1 MAGIWVHGEITADG
15 SLAKISTEVA
25 TLARALAEAGDGS
38 ELTGVVIGADPAGAA
53 EELARYVPRV
63 LAVTEPDTAEHAAGT
78 IVAQRLA
85 ALIEQHDPDVV
96 LAGAGP
102 EGRDLAGALSALTGR
117 GVLANAVA
125 VRGSEEGPV
134 ATHSVFG
141 GKLITESALAG
152 GRGIVTIRPN
162 AVTAEPAS
170 TPGAVEAIDA
180 PGDLNQPAV
189 PIVERI
195 EAEGAAASIDDAKII
210 VAGGRGVG
218 GAEGFKLLDDLA
230 AALGGAVGATR
241 AAVDSGWIPYSQQI
255 GQTGKIVKPQLY
267 LALGISGAI
276 QHKVG
281 MQTASTIVAVNRDPD
296 APIADFADM
305 LVVGDLVEVGTAL
318 LAQLRE
324 RSG

>member
-1 MAGIWVHGEITADG
+1 MGGIWVHGELAGDG
-15 SLAKISTEVA
+15 TLAKLATEVA
-25 TLARALAEAGDGS
+25 TLARSLAHESGGA
-38 ELTGVVIGADPAGAA
+38 EVTGVVIGADPAAA
-53 EELARYVPRV
+53 AAELARYLPRV
-63 LAVTEPDTAEHAAGT
+63 LAVPEPATADKAAGT

-85 ALIEQHDPDVV
+85 ALVEEHDPDVI

-117 GVLANAVA
+117 GVLANAIA
-125 VRGSEEGPV
+125 LRGSADGPV

-141 GKLITESALAG
+141 GKLITESALAS
-152 GRGIVTIRPN
+152 GRGIVTVRPN
-162 AVTAEPAS
+162 TVTAEPAAS
-170 TPGAVEAIDA
+170 EGNVETVAA
-180 PGDLNQPAV
+180 SGELTLPAV
-189 PIVERI
+189 PVVERI
-195 EAEGAAASIDDAKII
+195 EAEGAAASIDDARII

-218 GAEGFKLLDDLA
+218 GPDGFGLIQELA
-230 AALGGAVGATR
+230 TALGGAVGATR

-267 LALGISGAI
+267 LAMGVSGAI

-305 LVVGDLVEVGTAL
+305 VVVGDLFEVGQAI

>member
-1 MAGIWVHGEITADG
+1 MAGIWVHGEITGDG
-15 SLAKISTEVA
+15 SLAKLSTEVA
-25 TLARALAEAGDGS
+25 TLARALAAESGGADV
-38 ELTGVVIGADPAGAA
+38 TGVVIGADPAGAA
-53 EELARYVPRV
+53 AELAKYLPRV
-63 LAVTEPDTAEHAAGT
+63 LAVTEPATAEHAAGT
-78 IVAQRLA
+78 ITAQRLA
-85 ALIEQHDPDVV
+85 ALVDEHDPDVI

-102 EGRDLAGALSALTGR
+102 EGRDVSGALSALTGR
-117 GVLANAVA
+117 GILANAIA
-125 VRGSEEGPV
+125 LRGSPDGPV

-141 GKLITESALAG
+141 GKLITESALTG

-162 AVTAEPAS
+162 TVTAEPAGS
-170 TPGAVEAIDA
+170 AGKVETVA
-180 PGDLNQPAV
+180 PTGELAQPVV
-189 PIVERI
+189 PIVDRI
-195 EAEGAAASIDDAKII
+195 EAKGAAASIDDARII

-218 GAEGFKLLDDLA
+218 GPDGFGLIQDLA
-230 AALGGAVGATR
+230 TALGGAVGATR

-267 LALGISGAI
+267 LAMGNSGAI

-281 MQTASTIVAVNRDPD
+281 MQTASTIIAVNRDQD

-305 LVVGDLVEVGTAL
+305 IVVGDLVAVGQAI